1 MTRILV
7 TGGTGFAGSHLLEA
21 LLAEGYEDIHATSY
35 SPVPAELQHL
45 LPEHHFHQL
54 DLTDAAAT
62 SALIKEIQPDQLYH
76 LASFAFVGE
85 SFARASEVFQN
96 NVTLQINVLEAVRQ
110 YCPSARVLI
119 VGSAEEYGVSESPNE
134 LPINEEHPLR
144 PVNPYAV
151 SKVTQDLLGY
161 SFGKSFNLQVLR
173 VRPFNHI
180 GERQTTDFVVP
191 AFISQVVDIENGK
204 QDVLRV
210 GNLTSV
216 RDFTDVKDMVRAYIT
231 VMEKGLP
238 LAVYNIGSGQGI
250 SMAELLGKI
259 RALAKT
265 EVVVEE
271 DQSRMR
277 PADIPEMVADPSK
290 IKQLGWQPRLS
301 LDETLARV
309 FQSLRNN
316 SNN

>member
-1 MTRILV
+1 MTRILI
-7 TGGTGFAGSHLLEA
+7 TGGTGFAGSHLIEA
-21 LLAEGYEDIHATSY
+21 LLNEGYEDIYATSY
-35 SPVPAELQHL
+35 GQVPSELKHL
-45 LPEHHFHQL
+45 LPEHHFHQI
-54 DLTDAAAT
+54 DLTDATAT
-62 SALIKEIQPDQLYH
+62 TALIKEIQPDHIYH

-85 SFARASEVFQN
+85 SFARAGEVFQN
-96 NVTLQINVLEAVRQ
+96 NVTLQINLLDAVREH
-110 YCPSARVLI
+110 CPGARVLI
-119 VGSAEEYGVSESPNE
+119 VGSAEEYGISESPNE

-161 SFGKSFNLQVLR
+161 SFGKSFNLQILR

-191 AFISQVVDIENGK
+191 AFISQVVAIENGK

-210 GNLTSV
+210 GNLNSV

-238 LAVYNIGSGQGI
+238 LEVYNIGSGQGI
-250 SMAELLGKI
+250 SMAELLEKI
-259 RALAKT
+259 KALAKT
-265 EVVVEE
+265 EIIVEE

-290 IKQLGWQPRLS
+290 IKQLGWQPRIS
-301 LDETLARV
+301 LDETIRRV
-309 FQSLRNN
+309 FQSIRKVKI
-316 SNN
+316 